1 MRVSITVFRT
11 SVSEILY
18 SRGSS
23 TTQLAERTLFVGGAM
38 NEKRTFSRWK
48 KRILLDIHA
57 EGRTASGFTWD
68 ISHTG
73 LSISSQ
79 YVPKLGEHLKTI
91 LHLPKGKTVECHGTV
106 VRVRRVPLALADE
119 LGGSGFCL
127 ALGGYFEEYSRFL
140 GDLK

>member
-1 MRVSITVFRT
+1 MPI
-11 SVSEILY
+11 
-18 SRGSS
+18 
-23 TTQLAERTLFVGGAM
+23 VGGTV
-38 NEKRTFSRWK
+38 NDKRAFSRWK
-48 KRILLDIHA
+48 KRLLVDLVV

-79 YVPKLGEHLKTI
+79 YVPKLGEKIRTI
-91 LHLPKGKTVECHGTV
+91 VHLPNGKKVDCHGTV

>member
-1 MRVSITVFRT
+1 
-11 SVSEILY
+11 
-18 SRGSS
+18 
-23 TTQLAERTLFVGGAM
+23 M
-38 NEKRTFSRWK
+38 NEKRSFSRWK
-48 KRILLDIHA
+48 KRILIDLHV

-79 YVPKLGEHLKTI
+79 YVPKLGEKLRTT
-91 LHLPKGKTVECHGTV
+91 LHLPNGKKADCHGTV

-140 GDLK
+140 GELK

>member
-1 MRVSITVFRT
+1 
-11 SVSEILY
+11 
-18 SRGSS
+18 
-23 TTQLAERTLFVGGAM
+23 M
-38 NEKRTFSRWK
+38 NEKRTFSRLK
-48 KRILLDIHA
+48 KRLLVDIA
-57 EGRTASGFTWD
+57 VEGRTASGFTWD

-79 YVPKLGEHLKTI
+79 YVPKLGEHLQTTV
-91 LHLPKGKTVECHGTV
+91 HLPNGKTVKCHGTV

>member
-1 MRVSITVFRT
+1 
-11 SVSEILY
+11 
-18 SRGSS
+18 
-23 TTQLAERTLFVGGAM
+23 M
-38 NEKRTFSRWK
+38 NEKRTFSRLK
-48 KRILLDIHA
+48 KRLLVDIA
-57 EGRTASGFTWD
+57 VEGRTASGFTWD

-79 YVPKLGEHLKTI
+79 YVPTLGERLRTR
-91 LHLPKGKTVECHGTV
+91 LHLPNGKTIECHGTV

>member
-1 MRVSITVFRT
+1 
-11 SVSEILY
+11 
-18 SRGSS
+18 
-23 TTQLAERTLFVGGAM
+23 M

-48 KRILLDIHA
+48 KRLLVDLLV

-79 YVPKLGEHLKTI
+79 YVPKLGESLRTI
-91 LHLPKGKTVECHGTV
+91 VHLPNGRKVDCHGTV

-119 LGGSGFCL
+119 LGGAASASLSGWLFRGL
-127 ALGGYFEEYSRFL
+127 LPFL
-140 GDLK
+140 GSLK

>member
-1 MRVSITVFRT
+1 
-11 SVSEILY
+11 
-18 SRGSS
+18 
-23 TTQLAERTLFVGGAM
+23 M
-38 NEKRTFSRWK
+38 NDKRAFSRLK
-48 KRILLDIHA
+48 KRLLVDLVV

-79 YVPKLGEHLKTI
+79 YVPKLGEKLRTI
-91 LHLPKGKTVECHGTV
+91 LHLPNGKKVDCHGTV
-106 VRVRRVPLALADE
+106 VRVRRVPLALANE

-127 ALGGYFEEYSRFL
+127 ALGGYFEDYSRFL

>member
-1 MRVSITVFRT
+1 
-11 SVSEILY
+11 
-18 SRGSS
+18 
-23 TTQLAERTLFVGGAM
+23 M
-38 NEKRTFSRWK
+38 NEKRTFSRLK
-48 KRILLDIHA
+48 KRLLVDIA
-57 EGRTASGFTWD
+57 VEGRTASGFTWD

-79 YVPKLGEHLKTI
+79 YVPKLGEHLRTV

>member
-1 MRVSITVFRT
+1 VS
-11 SVSEILY
+11 
-18 SRGSS
+18 
-23 TTQLAERTLFVGGAM
+23 
-38 NEKRTFSRWK
+38 EKRTFSRWK
-48 KRILLDIHA
+48 KRILLDIHV

-73 LSISSQ
+73 LSISSG
-79 YVPKLGEHLKTI
+79 YVPKLGEKLRTT
-91 LHLPKGKTVECHGTV
+91 LHLPNGKKVDCHGTV